1 MLASYK
7 RTMIFGAVFG
17 VVPTMGRMKAARNRF
32 QGAPRRHARSLSGLW
47 ERMKDLRHPWQP
59 ALVLLAALQILQF
72 HAYGQQPVAQ
82 PVVFHSIASIR
93 SLSFE
98 QANVGLP
105 ALIRG
110 VVTLSVEHGLV
121 VHDTT
126 EGIWVYWDGFANYA
140 PGDEVEVQG
149 TIGPGKFAPVVS
161 AASVRKLGIA
171 PLPKP
176 LAVTFKQLSS
186 GDFDAQY
193 VTLTGSIRSVG
204 RRENAGRPKHLI
216 MRIDS
221 GDGTLMATLPGDADE
236 PLDHMLDG
244 TVRIT
249 ATAMSSKNNNR
260 QLVAPILA
268 MSSLQNIVLLHP
280 PSAEPWSTPLLPIGR
295 LMQWRSGTD
304 LHHRVHVAGTITYY
318 RPGESLVIEDHG
330 SALYARTDQSREL
343 LLGDRVDMLGFPA
356 QRDSGP
362 ILEDAIVRRVAT
374 GAPLAPAPV
383 KLANLCSGNLN
394 YNLISTEGM
403 LVQQLHGPS
412 QRTLL
417 LRDGSNLVEAELDGG
432 PEPKL
437 RSIHEGSIV
446 SIRGIIA
453 LRVSRAWNYDVE
465 GAEKVHCRILLRSES
480 DATVVQMPTWWTV
493 PHAIYV
499 ALSLA
504 VLALLLLL
512 QIIRSLYDRGRLRA
526 VLAERERLA
535 HELHDTLAQSFAGIG
550 FQLQAIRREI
560 PRDLRNLEQQVDL
573 ARDLVRHSHKEA
585 RRTLSSYNAETN
597 ERFDLLQCLDKSA
610 RKMAE
615 GGAVDITASIA
626 GDPRPLRPA
635 VATALLRI
643 GQESIANAIRHAD
656 PTHLGIALF
665 FDENRVTL
673 SVTDDGTGFVESGD
687 LLGFGLRGMRKR
699 AAAVSATF
707 EISSAPGNGTQIS
720 VVVPGQ
726 SAFGFSGIRQAL
738 RHYLWEPLIHAHSEE

>member
-1 MLASYK
+1 
-7 RTMIFGAVFG
+7 
-17 VVPTMGRMKAARNRF
+17 
-32 QGAPRRHARSLSGLW
+32 
-47 ERMKDLRHPWQP
+47 MKDLRHPWWS
-59 ALVLLAALQILQF
+59 AWVLLAVLQGS
-72 HAYGQQPVAQ
+72 HVYGRQPVEQ
-82 PVVFHSIASIR
+82 TPVFHSIASIR

-105 ALIRG
+105 AMIRA
-110 VVTLSVEHGLV
+110 VVTLSVEGGLV
-121 VHDTT
+121 VHDAS
-126 EGIWVYWDGFANYA
+126 EGIWVYWDRFADYA

-149 TIGPGKFAPVVS
+149 SIGPGKFAPVVS
-161 AASVRKLGIA
+161 ATSVRKLGIA

-176 LAVTFKQLSS
+176 ITVTFKQLSS

-204 RRENAGRPKHLI
+204 KRENSGRSKHLI
-216 MRIDS
+216 VRIDS
-221 GDGTLMATLPGDADE
+221 GDGTLMATLPGDTEE

-249 ATAMSSKNNNR
+249 ATAMSSKNNSR

-268 MSSLQNIVLLHP
+268 MSSLQNIVLLRP
-280 PSAEPWSTPLLPIGR
+280 PSADPWSTPVMPIGR

-304 LHHRVHVAGTITYY
+304 PHHRVHVAGTITYY
-318 RPGESLVIEDHG
+318 RPGESLVMENHG
-330 SALYARTDQSREL
+330 SALYARTDQAKEL
-343 LLGDRVDMLGFPA
+343 SLGDRVDMLGFPA

-362 ILEDAIVRRVAT
+362 ILEDAIVRRVAS
-374 GAPLAPAPV
+374 GPPLAPAPV

-412 QRTLL
+412 ERTLL
-417 LRDGSNLVEAELDGG
+417 LRDGSNVVEAELDGVA
-432 PEPKL
+432 EPKL

-446 SIRGIIA
+446 SVRGIIA

-465 GAEKVHCRILLRSES
+465 GAEKIHCRILLRTEN
-480 DATVVQMPTWWTV
+480 DATLVQKPTWWTV

-499 ALSLA
+499 AISLGA
-504 VLALLLLL
+504 LALLLMI
-512 QIIRSLYDRGRLRA
+512 QIIRSLYHHGRLQA
-526 VLAERERLA
+526 ALAERERLA

-560 PRDLRNLEQQVDL
+560 PRDLRTLEQHVDL

-585 RRTLSSYNAETN
+585 RRTLSSYSAETN
-597 ERFDLLQCLDKSA
+597 ERFDLLRSLEKSA
-610 RKMAE
+610 KKMA
-615 GGAVDITASIA
+615 GRGAVEITASTD
-626 GDPRPLRPA
+626 GEQRPLRPA

-643 GQESIANAIRHAD
+643 GQEAIANAIRHAD
-656 PTHLGIALF
+656 PTHMGIALF
-665 FDENRVTL
+665 YDENRVTL

-699 AAAVSATF
+699 AAAVSATL
-707 EISSAPGNGTQIS
+707 EISSVPGNGTQIS

-726 SAFGFSGIRQAL
+726 SAFGFSGIRHTL
-738 RHYLWEPLIHAHSEE
+738 RHYLWEPLFHAYSEE